1 MDNTQVTVQH
11 KNATLGE
18 LMHSPA
24 VVGKLNEVWSSPQMA
39 NSFMS
44 SVISVANGNPQL
56 RKAEPMSI
64 IGAAMVAA
72 TMQLQVIPTLGQCY
86 IIPYGS
92 KAQFQVGY
100 LGLLQLCQRS
110 GQFKKI
116 LAAPV
121 HEGEYISG
129 DEFDEDYV
137 FDKKQ
142 RKSDKIVGYMAK
154 FELLNGFTKVAYWD
168 VDRVKAHATKFS
180 QAYRSG
186 YTSPWKS
193 NFDAMAMKGLSL
205 DTEIPT
211 PNGFTTME
219 ALQVGDTIYNA
230 LGKETK
236 VVAKSEVKHLPCYKI
251 TMLNGDTIICDEEH
265 RWFANGGRTKKKD
278 WFVADTKVLATIKGL
293 GYPIV
298 IPNTKQVEMSKKDL
312 LISPYVLGYW
322 LGNGHSYCGSV
333 SCDKS
338 DAEELEQFFMV
349 DYNTSITYDDHS
361 NSATI
366 NISSQTGKRTDLSS
380 LKQQLRELSVLENKH
395 IPVEYKRASIEQRI
409 ELVRGLCDSDGSIDK
424 QRGRVIYTSVRE
436 ELALSLYE
444 IVSSL
449 GERASF
455 RSGIS
460 HGYGKETVFYEVEW
474 LPRSFNPFHLKRK
487 ADKFKGCK
495 IVTNNVIKSIELV
508 DSVPTQCIA
517 VDCGD
522 ATSETDFRK
531 SVLVGRSF
539 IPTHNTVLKSILKYA
554 PKSIEMQNAVTF
566 DQAVVN
572 VNSSD
577 IQDLDIDAFAPEYI
591 DNLESEKKEN
601 IAAKAAETA
610 VANAAKKEAKA

>member
-1 MDNTQVTVQH
+1 MDNTQVTVQQ

-24 VVGKLNEVWSSPQMA
+24 VVSKLNEVWRSPQMA

-193 NFDAMAMKGLSL
+193 DFDAMAQK
-205 DTEIPT
+205 
-211 PNGFTTME
+211 
-219 ALQVGDTIYNA
+219 
-230 LGKETK
+230 
-236 VVAKSEVKHLPCYKI
+236 
-251 TMLNGDTIICDEEH
+251 
-265 RWFANGGRTKKKD
+265 
-278 WFVADTKVLATIKGL
+278 
-293 GYPIV
+293 
-298 IPNTKQVEMSKKDL
+298 
-312 LISPYVLGYW
+312 
-322 LGNGHSYCGSV
+322 
-333 SCDKS
+333 
-338 DAEELEQFFMV
+338 
-349 DYNTSITYDDHS
+349 
-361 NSATI
+361 
-366 NISSQTGKRTDLSS
+366 
-380 LKQQLRELSVLENKH
+380 
-395 IPVEYKRASIEQRI
+395 
-409 ELVRGLCDSDGSIDK
+409 
-424 QRGRVIYTSVRE
+424 
-436 ELALSLYE
+436 
-444 IVSSL
+444 
-449 GERASF
+449 
-455 RSGIS
+455 
-460 HGYGKETVFYEVEW
+460 
-474 LPRSFNPFHLKRK
+474 
-487 ADKFKGCK
+487 
-495 IVTNNVIKSIELV
+495 
-508 DSVPTQCIA
+508 
-517 VDCGD
+517 
-522 ATSETDFRK
+522 
-531 SVLVGRSF
+531 
-539 IPTHNTVLKSILKYA
+539 TVLKSILKYA
-554 PKSIEMQNAVTF
+554 PKSIEVQNAVTF

>member
-1 MDNTQVTVQH
+1 MDNTQVTVQQ
-11 KNATLGE
+11 KNVTLGE

-193 NFDAMAMKGLSL
+193 DFDAMAQK
-205 DTEIPT
+205 
-211 PNGFTTME
+211 
-219 ALQVGDTIYNA
+219 
-230 LGKETK
+230 
-236 VVAKSEVKHLPCYKI
+236 
-251 TMLNGDTIICDEEH
+251 
-265 RWFANGGRTKKKD
+265 
-278 WFVADTKVLATIKGL
+278 
-293 GYPIV
+293 
-298 IPNTKQVEMSKKDL
+298 
-312 LISPYVLGYW
+312 
-322 LGNGHSYCGSV
+322 
-333 SCDKS
+333 
-338 DAEELEQFFMV
+338 
-349 DYNTSITYDDHS
+349 
-361 NSATI
+361 
-366 NISSQTGKRTDLSS
+366 
-380 LKQQLRELSVLENKH
+380 
-395 IPVEYKRASIEQRI
+395 
-409 ELVRGLCDSDGSIDK
+409 
-424 QRGRVIYTSVRE
+424 
-436 ELALSLYE
+436 
-444 IVSSL
+444 
-449 GERASF
+449 
-455 RSGIS
+455 
-460 HGYGKETVFYEVEW
+460 
-474 LPRSFNPFHLKRK
+474 
-487 ADKFKGCK
+487 
-495 IVTNNVIKSIELV
+495 
-508 DSVPTQCIA
+508 
-517 VDCGD
+517 
-522 ATSETDFRK
+522 
-531 SVLVGRSF
+531 
-539 IPTHNTVLKSILKYA
+539 TVLKSILKYA

-610 VANAAKKEAKA
+610 VANAAKKEKKEL

>member
-1 MDNTQVTVQH
+1 MDNTQVTVQQ

-193 NFDAMAMKGLSL
+193 DFDAMAQK
-205 DTEIPT
+205 
-211 PNGFTTME
+211 
-219 ALQVGDTIYNA
+219 
-230 LGKETK
+230 
-236 VVAKSEVKHLPCYKI
+236 
-251 TMLNGDTIICDEEH
+251 
-265 RWFANGGRTKKKD
+265 
-278 WFVADTKVLATIKGL
+278 
-293 GYPIV
+293 
-298 IPNTKQVEMSKKDL
+298 
-312 LISPYVLGYW
+312 
-322 LGNGHSYCGSV
+322 
-333 SCDKS
+333 
-338 DAEELEQFFMV
+338 
-349 DYNTSITYDDHS
+349 
-361 NSATI
+361 
-366 NISSQTGKRTDLSS
+366 
-380 LKQQLRELSVLENKH
+380 
-395 IPVEYKRASIEQRI
+395 
-409 ELVRGLCDSDGSIDK
+409 
-424 QRGRVIYTSVRE
+424 
-436 ELALSLYE
+436 
-444 IVSSL
+444 
-449 GERASF
+449 
-455 RSGIS
+455 
-460 HGYGKETVFYEVEW
+460 
-474 LPRSFNPFHLKRK
+474 
-487 ADKFKGCK
+487 
-495 IVTNNVIKSIELV
+495 
-508 DSVPTQCIA
+508 
-517 VDCGD
+517 
-522 ATSETDFRK
+522 
-531 SVLVGRSF
+531 
-539 IPTHNTVLKSILKYA
+539 TVLKSILKYA

-591 DNLESEKKEN
+591 DNLESEKKES

>member
-1 MDNTQVTVQH
+1 MDNTQVTVQQ

-168 VDRVKAHATKFS
+168 VERVKAHATKFS

-193 NFDAMAMKGLSL
+193 DFDAMAQK
-205 DTEIPT
+205 
-211 PNGFTTME
+211 
-219 ALQVGDTIYNA
+219 
-230 LGKETK
+230 
-236 VVAKSEVKHLPCYKI
+236 
-251 TMLNGDTIICDEEH
+251 
-265 RWFANGGRTKKKD
+265 
-278 WFVADTKVLATIKGL
+278 
-293 GYPIV
+293 
-298 IPNTKQVEMSKKDL
+298 
-312 LISPYVLGYW
+312 
-322 LGNGHSYCGSV
+322 
-333 SCDKS
+333 
-338 DAEELEQFFMV
+338 
-349 DYNTSITYDDHS
+349 
-361 NSATI
+361 
-366 NISSQTGKRTDLSS
+366 
-380 LKQQLRELSVLENKH
+380 
-395 IPVEYKRASIEQRI
+395 
-409 ELVRGLCDSDGSIDK
+409 
-424 QRGRVIYTSVRE
+424 
-436 ELALSLYE
+436 
-444 IVSSL
+444 
-449 GERASF
+449 
-455 RSGIS
+455 
-460 HGYGKETVFYEVEW
+460 
-474 LPRSFNPFHLKRK
+474 
-487 ADKFKGCK
+487 
-495 IVTNNVIKSIELV
+495 
-508 DSVPTQCIA
+508 
-517 VDCGD
+517 
-522 ATSETDFRK
+522 
-531 SVLVGRSF
+531 
-539 IPTHNTVLKSILKYA
+539 TVLKSILKYA

-577 IQDLDIDAFAPEYI
+577 IQDLDIDAFAPEHI

>member
-1 MDNTQVTVQH
+1 MGNTQVTVQQ

-168 VDRVKAHATKFS
+168 VERVKAHATKFS

-193 NFDAMAMKGLSL
+193 DFDAMAQK
-205 DTEIPT
+205 
-211 PNGFTTME
+211 
-219 ALQVGDTIYNA
+219 
-230 LGKETK
+230 
-236 VVAKSEVKHLPCYKI
+236 
-251 TMLNGDTIICDEEH
+251 
-265 RWFANGGRTKKKD
+265 
-278 WFVADTKVLATIKGL
+278 
-293 GYPIV
+293 
-298 IPNTKQVEMSKKDL
+298 
-312 LISPYVLGYW
+312 
-322 LGNGHSYCGSV
+322 
-333 SCDKS
+333 
-338 DAEELEQFFMV
+338 
-349 DYNTSITYDDHS
+349 
-361 NSATI
+361 
-366 NISSQTGKRTDLSS
+366 
-380 LKQQLRELSVLENKH
+380 
-395 IPVEYKRASIEQRI
+395 
-409 ELVRGLCDSDGSIDK
+409 
-424 QRGRVIYTSVRE
+424 
-436 ELALSLYE
+436 
-444 IVSSL
+444 
-449 GERASF
+449 
-455 RSGIS
+455 
-460 HGYGKETVFYEVEW
+460 
-474 LPRSFNPFHLKRK
+474 
-487 ADKFKGCK
+487 
-495 IVTNNVIKSIELV
+495 
-508 DSVPTQCIA
+508 
-517 VDCGD
+517 
-522 ATSETDFRK
+522 
-531 SVLVGRSF
+531 
-539 IPTHNTVLKSILKYA
+539 TVLKSILKYA

>member
-1 MDNTQVTVQH
+1 MDNTQVTVQQ

-24 VVGKLNEVWSSPQMA
+24 VVGKLNEFWSSPQMA
-39 NSFMS
+39 NGFMS

-168 VDRVKAHATKFS
+168 VERVKAHATKFS

-193 NFDAMAMKGLSL
+193 DFDAMAQK
-205 DTEIPT
+205 
-211 PNGFTTME
+211 
-219 ALQVGDTIYNA
+219 
-230 LGKETK
+230 
-236 VVAKSEVKHLPCYKI
+236 
-251 TMLNGDTIICDEEH
+251 
-265 RWFANGGRTKKKD
+265 
-278 WFVADTKVLATIKGL
+278 
-293 GYPIV
+293 
-298 IPNTKQVEMSKKDL
+298 
-312 LISPYVLGYW
+312 
-322 LGNGHSYCGSV
+322 
-333 SCDKS
+333 
-338 DAEELEQFFMV
+338 
-349 DYNTSITYDDHS
+349 
-361 NSATI
+361 
-366 NISSQTGKRTDLSS
+366 
-380 LKQQLRELSVLENKH
+380 
-395 IPVEYKRASIEQRI
+395 
-409 ELVRGLCDSDGSIDK
+409 
-424 QRGRVIYTSVRE
+424 
-436 ELALSLYE
+436 
-444 IVSSL
+444 
-449 GERASF
+449 
-455 RSGIS
+455 
-460 HGYGKETVFYEVEW
+460 
-474 LPRSFNPFHLKRK
+474 
-487 ADKFKGCK
+487 
-495 IVTNNVIKSIELV
+495 
-508 DSVPTQCIA
+508 
-517 VDCGD
+517 
-522 ATSETDFRK
+522 
-531 SVLVGRSF
+531 
-539 IPTHNTVLKSILKYA
+539 TVLKSILKYA

-601 IAAKAAETA
+601 VAAKIAETA
-610 VANAAKKEAKA
+610 VSNAAKKEAKA

>member
-1 MDNTQVTVQH
+1 MDNTQVTVQQ

-168 VDRVKAHATKFS
+168 VERVKAHATKFS

-193 NFDAMAMKGLSL
+193 DFDAMAQK
-205 DTEIPT
+205 
-211 PNGFTTME
+211 
-219 ALQVGDTIYNA
+219 
-230 LGKETK
+230 
-236 VVAKSEVKHLPCYKI
+236 
-251 TMLNGDTIICDEEH
+251 
-265 RWFANGGRTKKKD
+265 
-278 WFVADTKVLATIKGL
+278 
-293 GYPIV
+293 
-298 IPNTKQVEMSKKDL
+298 
-312 LISPYVLGYW
+312 
-322 LGNGHSYCGSV
+322 
-333 SCDKS
+333 
-338 DAEELEQFFMV
+338 
-349 DYNTSITYDDHS
+349 
-361 NSATI
+361 
-366 NISSQTGKRTDLSS
+366 
-380 LKQQLRELSVLENKH
+380 
-395 IPVEYKRASIEQRI
+395 
-409 ELVRGLCDSDGSIDK
+409 
-424 QRGRVIYTSVRE
+424 
-436 ELALSLYE
+436 
-444 IVSSL
+444 
-449 GERASF
+449 
-455 RSGIS
+455 
-460 HGYGKETVFYEVEW
+460 
-474 LPRSFNPFHLKRK
+474 
-487 ADKFKGCK
+487 
-495 IVTNNVIKSIELV
+495 
-508 DSVPTQCIA
+508 
-517 VDCGD
+517 
-522 ATSETDFRK
+522 
-531 SVLVGRSF
+531 
-539 IPTHNTVLKSILKYA
+539 TVLKSILKYA

-610 VANAAKKEAKA
+610 VANAAKKETKA

>member
-1 MDNTQVTVQH
+1 MDNTQVTVQQ

-86 IIPYGS
+86 IIPYGN

-193 NFDAMAMKGLSL
+193 DFDAMAQK
-205 DTEIPT
+205 
-211 PNGFTTME
+211 
-219 ALQVGDTIYNA
+219 
-230 LGKETK
+230 
-236 VVAKSEVKHLPCYKI
+236 
-251 TMLNGDTIICDEEH
+251 
-265 RWFANGGRTKKKD
+265 
-278 WFVADTKVLATIKGL
+278 
-293 GYPIV
+293 
-298 IPNTKQVEMSKKDL
+298 
-312 LISPYVLGYW
+312 
-322 LGNGHSYCGSV
+322 
-333 SCDKS
+333 
-338 DAEELEQFFMV
+338 
-349 DYNTSITYDDHS
+349 
-361 NSATI
+361 
-366 NISSQTGKRTDLSS
+366 
-380 LKQQLRELSVLENKH
+380 
-395 IPVEYKRASIEQRI
+395 
-409 ELVRGLCDSDGSIDK
+409 
-424 QRGRVIYTSVRE
+424 
-436 ELALSLYE
+436 
-444 IVSSL
+444 
-449 GERASF
+449 
-455 RSGIS
+455 
-460 HGYGKETVFYEVEW
+460 
-474 LPRSFNPFHLKRK
+474 
-487 ADKFKGCK
+487 
-495 IVTNNVIKSIELV
+495 
-508 DSVPTQCIA
+508 
-517 VDCGD
+517 
-522 ATSETDFRK
+522 
-531 SVLVGRSF
+531 
-539 IPTHNTVLKSILKYA
+539 TVLKSILKYA

-591 DNLESEKKEN
+591 DNLESEKKEK

-610 VANAAKKEAKA
+610 VANAAKKETKA

>member
-1 MDNTQVTVQH
+1 MDNTQVTVQQ

-72 TMQLQVIPTLGQCY
+72 TMQLQVVPTLGQCY
-86 IIPYGS
+86 IIPYGN

-193 NFDAMAMKGLSL
+193 DFDAMAQK
-205 DTEIPT
+205 
-211 PNGFTTME
+211 
-219 ALQVGDTIYNA
+219 
-230 LGKETK
+230 
-236 VVAKSEVKHLPCYKI
+236 
-251 TMLNGDTIICDEEH
+251 
-265 RWFANGGRTKKKD
+265 
-278 WFVADTKVLATIKGL
+278 
-293 GYPIV
+293 
-298 IPNTKQVEMSKKDL
+298 
-312 LISPYVLGYW
+312 
-322 LGNGHSYCGSV
+322 
-333 SCDKS
+333 
-338 DAEELEQFFMV
+338 
-349 DYNTSITYDDHS
+349 
-361 NSATI
+361 
-366 NISSQTGKRTDLSS
+366 
-380 LKQQLRELSVLENKH
+380 
-395 IPVEYKRASIEQRI
+395 
-409 ELVRGLCDSDGSIDK
+409 
-424 QRGRVIYTSVRE
+424 
-436 ELALSLYE
+436 
-444 IVSSL
+444 
-449 GERASF
+449 
-455 RSGIS
+455 
-460 HGYGKETVFYEVEW
+460 
-474 LPRSFNPFHLKRK
+474 
-487 ADKFKGCK
+487 
-495 IVTNNVIKSIELV
+495 
-508 DSVPTQCIA
+508 
-517 VDCGD
+517 
-522 ATSETDFRK
+522 
-531 SVLVGRSF
+531 
-539 IPTHNTVLKSILKYA
+539 TVLKSILKYA

>member
-1 MDNTQVTVQH
+1 MDNTQVTVQQ

-142 RKSDKIVGYMAK
+142 RKSDKIVGYMTK

-168 VDRVKAHATKFS
+168 VERVKAHATKFS

-193 NFDAMAMKGLSL
+193 DFDAMAQK
-205 DTEIPT
+205 
-211 PNGFTTME
+211 
-219 ALQVGDTIYNA
+219 
-230 LGKETK
+230 
-236 VVAKSEVKHLPCYKI
+236 
-251 TMLNGDTIICDEEH
+251 
-265 RWFANGGRTKKKD
+265 
-278 WFVADTKVLATIKGL
+278 
-293 GYPIV
+293 
-298 IPNTKQVEMSKKDL
+298 
-312 LISPYVLGYW
+312 
-322 LGNGHSYCGSV
+322 
-333 SCDKS
+333 
-338 DAEELEQFFMV
+338 
-349 DYNTSITYDDHS
+349 
-361 NSATI
+361 
-366 NISSQTGKRTDLSS
+366 
-380 LKQQLRELSVLENKH
+380 
-395 IPVEYKRASIEQRI
+395 
-409 ELVRGLCDSDGSIDK
+409 
-424 QRGRVIYTSVRE
+424 
-436 ELALSLYE
+436 
-444 IVSSL
+444 
-449 GERASF
+449 
-455 RSGIS
+455 
-460 HGYGKETVFYEVEW
+460 
-474 LPRSFNPFHLKRK
+474 
-487 ADKFKGCK
+487 
-495 IVTNNVIKSIELV
+495 
-508 DSVPTQCIA
+508 
-517 VDCGD
+517 
-522 ATSETDFRK
+522 
-531 SVLVGRSF
+531 
-539 IPTHNTVLKSILKYA
+539 TVLKSILKYA

-601 IAAKAAETA
+601 VAAKAAETA

>member
-1 MDNTQVTVQH
+1 MDNTQVTVQQ

-154 FELLNGFTKVAYWD
+154 FELQNGFTKVAYWD

-193 NFDAMAMKGLSL
+193 DFDAMAQK
-205 DTEIPT
+205 
-211 PNGFTTME
+211 
-219 ALQVGDTIYNA
+219 
-230 LGKETK
+230 
-236 VVAKSEVKHLPCYKI
+236 
-251 TMLNGDTIICDEEH
+251 
-265 RWFANGGRTKKKD
+265 
-278 WFVADTKVLATIKGL
+278 
-293 GYPIV
+293 
-298 IPNTKQVEMSKKDL
+298 
-312 LISPYVLGYW
+312 
-322 LGNGHSYCGSV
+322 
-333 SCDKS
+333 
-338 DAEELEQFFMV
+338 
-349 DYNTSITYDDHS
+349 
-361 NSATI
+361 
-366 NISSQTGKRTDLSS
+366 
-380 LKQQLRELSVLENKH
+380 
-395 IPVEYKRASIEQRI
+395 
-409 ELVRGLCDSDGSIDK
+409 
-424 QRGRVIYTSVRE
+424 
-436 ELALSLYE
+436 
-444 IVSSL
+444 
-449 GERASF
+449 
-455 RSGIS
+455 
-460 HGYGKETVFYEVEW
+460 
-474 LPRSFNPFHLKRK
+474 
-487 ADKFKGCK
+487 
-495 IVTNNVIKSIELV
+495 
-508 DSVPTQCIA
+508 
-517 VDCGD
+517 
-522 ATSETDFRK
+522 
-531 SVLVGRSF
+531 
-539 IPTHNTVLKSILKYA
+539 TVLKSILKYA

-601 IAAKAAETA
+601 VAAKAAETA

>member
-1 MDNTQVTVQH
+1 MDNTQVTVQQG
-11 KNATLGE
+11 NATLGE

-92 KAQFQVGY
+92 KVQFQVGY

-154 FELLNGFTKVAYWD
+154 FELLNGFTKVAYWN

-193 NFDAMAMKGLSL
+193 DFDAMAQK
-205 DTEIPT
+205 
-211 PNGFTTME
+211 
-219 ALQVGDTIYNA
+219 
-230 LGKETK
+230 
-236 VVAKSEVKHLPCYKI
+236 
-251 TMLNGDTIICDEEH
+251 
-265 RWFANGGRTKKKD
+265 
-278 WFVADTKVLATIKGL
+278 
-293 GYPIV
+293 
-298 IPNTKQVEMSKKDL
+298 
-312 LISPYVLGYW
+312 
-322 LGNGHSYCGSV
+322 
-333 SCDKS
+333 
-338 DAEELEQFFMV
+338 
-349 DYNTSITYDDHS
+349 
-361 NSATI
+361 
-366 NISSQTGKRTDLSS
+366 
-380 LKQQLRELSVLENKH
+380 
-395 IPVEYKRASIEQRI
+395 
-409 ELVRGLCDSDGSIDK
+409 
-424 QRGRVIYTSVRE
+424 
-436 ELALSLYE
+436 
-444 IVSSL
+444 
-449 GERASF
+449 
-455 RSGIS
+455 
-460 HGYGKETVFYEVEW
+460 
-474 LPRSFNPFHLKRK
+474 
-487 ADKFKGCK
+487 
-495 IVTNNVIKSIELV
+495 
-508 DSVPTQCIA
+508 
-517 VDCGD
+517 
-522 ATSETDFRK
+522 
-531 SVLVGRSF
+531 
-539 IPTHNTVLKSILKYA
+539 TVLKSILKYA

-610 VANAAKKEAKA
+610 VANAAKKKAKA

>member
-1 MDNTQVTVQH
+1 MNNTQVTVQQ

-86 IIPYGS
+86 IIPYGN

-193 NFDAMAMKGLSL
+193 DFDAMAQK
-205 DTEIPT
+205 
-211 PNGFTTME
+211 
-219 ALQVGDTIYNA
+219 
-230 LGKETK
+230 
-236 VVAKSEVKHLPCYKI
+236 
-251 TMLNGDTIICDEEH
+251 
-265 RWFANGGRTKKKD
+265 
-278 WFVADTKVLATIKGL
+278 
-293 GYPIV
+293 
-298 IPNTKQVEMSKKDL
+298 
-312 LISPYVLGYW
+312 
-322 LGNGHSYCGSV
+322 
-333 SCDKS
+333 
-338 DAEELEQFFMV
+338 
-349 DYNTSITYDDHS
+349 
-361 NSATI
+361 
-366 NISSQTGKRTDLSS
+366 
-380 LKQQLRELSVLENKH
+380 
-395 IPVEYKRASIEQRI
+395 
-409 ELVRGLCDSDGSIDK
+409 
-424 QRGRVIYTSVRE
+424 
-436 ELALSLYE
+436 
-444 IVSSL
+444 
-449 GERASF
+449 
-455 RSGIS
+455 
-460 HGYGKETVFYEVEW
+460 
-474 LPRSFNPFHLKRK
+474 
-487 ADKFKGCK
+487 
-495 IVTNNVIKSIELV
+495 
-508 DSVPTQCIA
+508 
-517 VDCGD
+517 
-522 ATSETDFRK
+522 
-531 SVLVGRSF
+531 
-539 IPTHNTVLKSILKYA
+539 TVLKSILKYA